1 MSANTIAL
9 YAIFCFAGAILPGPT
24 SLLAWSNGIAKSKKG
39 IFFCALGAALSDIV
53 IIALVGLG
61 LGVVIKLYA
70 NVFQVIR
77 WGGFLYLLWIAWKIW
92 HSNGQLQER
101 DASNG
106 GKRAAGAHFVRGF
119 LIAFSNPKVIVF
131 FVAFLPQF
139 IDPSGNLFF
148 QYAVL
153 AVLSALIDIVT
164 MTIYAG
170 SGMVL
175 GSRLGGSSLKY
186 INRSSSIAMA
196 GIAIFLVVEK

>member
-1 MSANTIAL
+1 MNANTLAL

-39 IFFCALGAALSDIV
+39 VLFCALGAALSDMV

-92 HSNGQLQER
+92 KSSGQLHDC
-101 DASNG
+101 DASDS
-106 GKRAAGAHFVRGF
+106 GKRTAGAQFVRGF
-119 LIAFSNPKVIVF
+119 LVALSNPKVIVF

-139 IDPSGNLFF
+139 IDPAGKLFF

-153 AVLSALIDIVT
+153 AVLSAVIDIVT

-175 GSRLGGSSLKY
+175 GSRLAGSSLRY

-196 GIAIFLVVEK
+196 AIAILLVVEK

>member
-1 MSANTIAL
+1 M
-9 YAIFCFAGAILPGPT
+9 
-24 SLLAWSNGIAKSKKG
+24 LAWSNGVAKSKKG
-39 IFFCALGAALSDIV
+39 VFFCALGAALSDMV

-77 WGGFLYLLWIAWKIW
+77 WGGFVYLLWIAWKIW
-92 HSNGQLQER
+92 NSNGQLHER
-101 DASNG
+101 DASNWR
-106 GKRAAGAHFVRGF
+106 KRAASTHFFRGF
-119 LIAFSNPKVIVF
+119 LVAFSNPKVIVF

-139 IDPSGNLFF
+139 IDPSRKLFL

-153 AVLSALIDIVT
+153 AVLSAVIDIVT
-164 MTIYAG
+164 MMIYAG

-175 GSRLGGSSLKY
+175 GSRLAGSSLRY

-196 GIAIFLVVEK
+196 AIAIFLVVEK